1 MDMRHVLL
9 LMPFLLDGLLTDEV
23 GEYNLS
29 NPLGR
34 ISDLSPMMV
43 DITVQLLSWYHLYRR
58 RFPAK
63 DEEDLKD
70 LDALGKQ

>member
-23 GEYNLS
+23 EEYNLS

-34 ISDLSPMMV
+34 ISDPSPMMM
-43 DITVQLLSWYHLYRR
+43 DIAVQLLSSYHLYHR

-70 LDALGKQ
+70 LDVLGKQ

>member
-1 MDMRHVLL
+1 MCHVLL
-9 LMPFLLDGLLTDEV
+9 LMPCLLDGFLTDEV
-23 GEYNLS
+23 EEYNLS

-34 ISDLSPMMV
+34 ISNQSPMMV
-43 DITVQLLSWYHLYRR
+43 DITVQLLSWYHLFRR
-58 RFPAK
+58 RFLAK

>member
-23 GEYNLS
+23 EEYNLA

-34 ISDLSPMMV
+34 ISDPSPIMV
-43 DITVQLLSWYHLYRR
+43 NITVQLLSWYHLYRR

>member
-23 GEYNLS
+23 EEYNLA

-34 ISDLSPMMV
+34 ISDPSPMM
-43 DITVQLLSWYHLYRR
+43 
-58 RFPAK
+58 P
-63 DEEDLKD
+63 
-70 LDALGKQ
+70 